1 METLSAMT
9 ETIAT
14 NTTPAG
20 AWVLYDHQC
29 PVCRSTVGR
38 WRRVFEARRIEFA
51 ALQSPW
57 VRERLGLAP
66 GELPDE
72 MKLLTPDGR
81 VLGGPAAIAWMC
93 RRVAWLWPLGCLMIL
108 PGLDGLTRLGY
119 RWVARNRYCLGDVCE
134 LSPMRWERRR
144 HLAATT
150 FLETP

>member
-1 METLSAMT
+1 MT
-9 ETIAT
+9 ETHSKIRG
-14 NTTPAG
+14 PAE
-20 AWVLYDHQC
+20 AWALYDHGC
-29 PVCRSTVGR
+29 PVCRATVGR

-72 MKLLTPDGR
+72 MKLLTPEGR
-81 VLGGPAAIAWMC
+81 VLGGPVAIAWMC
-93 RRVAWLWPLGCLMIL
+93 RRVAWLWWVGVVMVI
-108 PGLDGLTRLGY
+108 PGVDVLTRWIY

-134 LSPMRWERRR
+134 LPPMRLDRRR

>member
-1 METLSAMT
+1 MT
-9 ETIAT
+9 ETNVQIPK
-14 NTTPAG
+14 NPG
-20 AWVLYDHQC
+20 AWAFYDHRC
-29 PVCRSTVGR
+29 PVCRATIGR
-38 WRRVFEARRIEFA
+38 WRRVFEARCIEFA

-81 VLGGPAAIAWMC
+81 ILGGPVAIAWMC
-93 RRVAWLWPLGCLMIL
+93 RRVLWLWPLGVLMVV
-108 PGLDGLTRLGY
+108 PVLDRIARGVY

-134 LSPMRWERRR
+134 LPVIHSERRR

>member
-1 METLSAMT
+1 MT
-9 ETIAT
+9 EQDDRFQ
-14 NTTPAG
+14 TPPG
-20 AWVLYDHQC
+20 AWAFYDHRC
-29 PVCRSTVGR
+29 PVCRATIGR
-38 WRRVFEARRIEFA
+38 WRRVFEARRFEFA

-57 VRERLGLAP
+57 VRERLGLAQ

-81 VLGGPAAIAWMC
+81 ILGGPVAIAWMC
-93 RRVAWLWPLGCLMIL
+93 RRVSWLWPIGVFMVV
-108 PGLDGLTRLGY
+108 PGLHAVTRWVY

-134 LSPMRWERRR
+134 LPSIPDGRRR